1 MTSELSPPRSD
12 VAEREVDGSVEPKPA
27 PRRGSG
33 LFRAFWRWHFYAS
46 VLVIPIFA
54 LLSVTGLVMLFKW
67 QIDPAMHP
75 MMKADVPVFG
85 SPLPLSQQ
93 EEAVRAAF
101 PDGTITAVQMGAD
114 DRATFFTVAT
124 DDGDRN
130 VYVDQYDGRVNGSID
145 PRSLLSNIA
154 TEVHGM
160 IVFGEFSDA
169 ELFTD
174 PITGEPFT
182 RGSIGDRIIEL
193 GACWAIVM
201 TLTGYYLFFRG
212 RAARVRRKAA
222 KAAGAALRSWHGW
235 VGAAIGV
242 GILLLVV
249 TGMPWTGLWGSKV
262 QLMAT
267 GSPFSLW
274 GEDPGAEST
283 LADKFEAAGSDSVPA
298 PWAEGQSEVPTS
310 ATDDGHAQHD
320 HGAEGAPGGSEGHIS
335 IDVAAAAAATEGLP
349 APYYIL
355 YPESETGVF
364 SVLADMW
371 GDKGQPA
378 YTDVSLE
385 RAVHVDQYSGDVV
398 GRYSYDEYAPAAR
411 LVSQGIAIHEGQRFG
426 TLNFWGSAA
435 FCVACL
441 FLCVS
446 GPLMWWRR
454 RPQGGGIAAPRG
466 RMPVMSKPL
475 LLVALVVL
483 GVFLPLFGVSLLLV
497 LLFDQ
502 LVVARVPRLARALNV
517 PRGR

>member
-1 MTSELSPPRSD
+1 MTSELSPPRRAA
-12 VAEREVDGSVEPKPA
+12 AERDPADSVEPKPT

-46 VLVIPIFA
+46 ALVIPIFA
-54 LLSVTGLVMLFKW
+54 MLSVTGLIMLFKW

-75 MMKADVPVFG
+75 MMKADVPTFG
-85 SPLPLSQQ
+85 SAVPLSQQ
-93 EEAVRAAF
+93 EEAVREAF
-101 PDGTITAVQMGAD
+101 PDTTITAVQMGAD
-114 DRATFFTVAT
+114 DRATYFTVAT

-130 VYVDQYDGRVNGSID
+130 VYVDPYDGQVNGSLD

-160 IVFGEFSDA
+160 IVFGQFSDA

-201 TLTGYYLFFRG
+201 TLTGYYLFVRG
-212 RAARVRRKAA
+212 RVARVRRKAA

-235 VGAAIGV
+235 VGAAIGL

-274 GEDPGAEST
+274 GEDPGAESN
-283 LADKFEAAGSDSVPA
+283 LADKVEAAGSNSVPA
-298 PWAEGQSEVPTS
+298 PWAEGQSDVPTS
-310 ATDDGHAQHD
+310 ETGDGHQHH
-320 HGAEGAPGGSEGHIS
+320 HGADGSTTVDGRVS
-335 IDVAAAAAATEGLP
+335 IDAAVEAAAAEGLP
-349 APYYIL
+349 TPYYIL
-355 YPESETGVF
+355 YPDSETGVF

-371 GDKGQPA
+371 HDKAQPA
-378 YTDVSLE
+378 YSDVGQE
-385 RAVHVDQYSGDVV
+385 KVVHVDQYSGEVA
-398 GRYSYDEYAPAAR
+398 GRYAYGDYAPAAK

-454 RPQGGGIAAPRG
+454 RPHGGGIAAPRG
-466 RMPVMSKPL
+466 RMPVLSKPL

-502 LVVARVPRLARALNV
+502 LVVTRVPRLARALNV